1 MKELVACLLVG
12 LGGFFGAIARYLVA
26 RASASLLGVAFPFG
40 TFVINVSGSFLLGIV
55 ATLVSERFFPSS
67 DQVRLVFAIGFL
79 GAYTTFS
86 TFEFETHA
94 LFEDGSWLFALTN
107 IFGSLF
113 LGLLAVRAGI
123 VLAKVWL

>member
-1 MKELVACLLVG
+1 MKELVACLCVG
-12 LGGFFGAIARYLVA
+12 VGGFFGAIARYLVA
-26 RASASLLGVAFPFG
+26 RASANLLGVTFPFG
-40 TFVINVSGSFLLGIV
+40 TFLINVSGSFFLGIV
-55 ATLVSERFFPSS
+55 ATLVSERFFPAS

>member
-40 TFVINVSGSFLLGIV
+40 TFLINVSGSFLLGIV
-55 ATLVSERFFPSS
+55 ATLAGERFFHSS

-94 LFEDGSWLFALTN
+94 LFEDGSWLLALIN
-107 IFGSLF
+107 IFGSF
-113 LGLLAVRAGI
+113 IFGFMAVRVGI
-123 VLAKVWL
+123 VLARNWS